1 MEAMSWLKVA
11 IASNR
16 NVGCGAYLH
25 NLKILGEL
33 PDLSIFPSKN
43 VMEIDDTNGSKIELD
58 MLTT

>member
-1 MEAMSWLKVA
+1 MTEGT

-43 VMEIDDTNGSKIELD
+43 VMEIDDTNRSKIELD